1 MRNKVIKA
9 QFNKMCVS
17 GMILDMN
24 STAIFAGEKR
34 TTAIEVTPDGIN
46 IQPGTGNPVYISS
59 YDIRGP
65 GYKASTV
72 PADYLPG
79 IANVTARKTFDFPFI
94 EQATN
99 ILNVSSAYAKVVG
112 VLL

>member
-24 STAIFAGEKR
+24 SAAIFAGEKR

-46 IQPGTGNPVYISS
+46 IQPGSGNPLYISS

-79 IANVTARKTFDFPFI
+79 VSNVTARKTFDLPFI
-94 EQATN
+94 DQAVN
-99 ILNVSSAYAKVVG
+99 ILNVSSAYAKMVG

>member
-24 STAIFAGEKR
+24 SAAIFAGEKK

-46 IQPGTGNPVYISS
+46 IQPGTGNPLYLSTH
-59 YDIRGP
+59 DIRGP

-79 IANVTARKTFDFPFI
+79 AANVTARKDFDLPFL
-94 EQATN
+94 EQTVN
-99 ILNVSSAYAKVVG
+99 ILNVSSAYGAMVG